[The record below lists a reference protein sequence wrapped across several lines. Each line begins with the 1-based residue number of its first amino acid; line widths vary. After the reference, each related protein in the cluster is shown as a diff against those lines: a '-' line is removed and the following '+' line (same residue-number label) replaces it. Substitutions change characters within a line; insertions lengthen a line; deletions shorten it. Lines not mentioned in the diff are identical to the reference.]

1 MDENEVEEQE
11 PISLYSEAR
20 LKKLRN
26 LKMFQGKSDA
36 EIIDYLD
43 HREPKDEKIEP
54 EEPKTDEQEYQL
66 KFNRKLQQLRRE
78 FAVDMNDSND
88 MESLRALVRLS
99 IQNEEMD
106 IKIRTS
112 IAGKGSEPR
121 DLKNLTDSQR
131 SINMSISDLQDK
143 LGISRKQRKE
153 KVIDDIPQYISS
165 LQRKAKTFWDR
176 TTTPVT
182 CPKCQIE
189 LARVWVNFPKVPHK
203 LSFEG
208 NCWKCEEGVIFNA

>member
-1 MDENEVEEQE
+1 
-11 PISLYSEAR
+11 
-20 LKKLRN
+20 
-26 LKMFQGKSDA
+26 MFQGKTDA

-43 HREPKDEKIEP
+43 HREPKPDKSEEP
-54 EEPKTDEQEYQL
+54 EEPKTDEEAYIQ
-66 KFNRKLQQLRRE
+66 KFNKKLQQLRRE

-88 MESLRALVRLS
+88 MESLRALVRLA
-99 IQNEEMD
+99 IQNEDLD

-131 SINMSISDLQDK
+131 SINMSISDLNDK

-153 KVIDDIPQYISS
+153 KVNDDIPKYISD
-165 LQRKAKTFWDR
+165 LQKKAKTFWDR
-176 TTTPVT
+176 QTQPVT

-189 LARVWVNFPKVPHK
+189 LARVWINFPKTPHK

-208 NCWKCEEGVIFNA
+208 NCWKCEEGVIFNG